1 MEAGEEM
8 KVRLSDRYNRYTLSI
23 GMIVKNEEKNLR
35 ACLEA
40 LKPLR
45 EAVSSELIIVDTGSE
60 DETVQIAKEYT
71 EKVYSYEW
79 NKDFAAARNY
89 GLDRA
94 IGQWFMFLDADEQL
108 VDPDE
113 LIEFFS
119 NPKERK
125 KANGRII
132 LQRKLLSAILSI

>member
-1 MEAGEEM
+1 M

-71 EKVYSYEW
+71 EKV
-79 NKDFAAARNY
+79 RQ
-89 GLDRA
+89 G
-94 IGQWFMFLDADEQL
+94 
-108 VDPDE
+108 
-113 LIEFFS
+113 
-119 NPKERK
+119 
-125 KANGRII
+125 NGTMVYVSGCR
-132 LQRKLLSAILSI
+132 

>member
-1 MEAGEEM
+1 M

-60 DETVQIAKEYT
+60 DENNFINPSR
-71 EKVYSYEW
+71 EKKHS
-79 NKDFAAARNY
+79 
-89 GLDRA
+89 
-94 IGQWFMFLDADEQL
+94 
-108 VDPDE
+108 
-113 LIEFFS
+113 
-119 NPKERK
+119 RK
-125 KANGRII
+125 
-132 LQRKLLSAILSI
+132 